1 MLPDKEPY
9 PEPTRQWNPDK
20 RRFEMVP
27 FKPARPGIR
36 GIQPPPFEEGL
47 AYFRQVLA
55 SVRPA
60 EAVLASVSGT
70 AAQENSARVSA
81 ASEPGAQAAPTTP

>member
-1 MLPDKEPY
+1 
-9 PEPTRQWNPDK
+9 
-20 RRFEMVP
+20 VP

-47 AYFRQVLA
+47 AYFRQVLS

-60 EAVLASVSGT
+60 EAVLASVSG
-70 AAQENSARVSA
+70 AAALGNPAKASA
-81 ASEPGAQAAPTTP
+81 ASETDAKASTAP

>member
-1 MLPDKEPY
+1 MAAMLPDKEPY

-60 EAVLASVSGT
+60 DAVASSVVGAAVSST
-70 AAQENSARVSA
+70 ASK
-81 ASEPGAQAAPTTP
+81 P